1 MEIIDIKQS
10 ELQEANSSM
19 LIAEIEKPW
28 IAKANIDLQVAHTA
42 QRIRDSLELLSW
54 LDTTTTMFHNPQVIE
69 KSIYLQE
76 KYWFQPLWN
85 TTDFS
90 YLTRVI
96 SIDDFAKDPNLYFH
110 KLTKWFGSFPLD
122 FDLRTIAKNYLSK
135 CDFDYREWLMS
146 FQHSPIMVDSSLNES
161 ENILSNALNK
171 ALIDSWCA
179 ILGTEGYINID
190 ILTFI
195 KNYDKLISFVENDI
209 DKEEA
214 RNKALKYF
222 KTMKIF
228 SLSIFRTNT
237 NITIKSPKWF
247 FESEKV
253 SFTDLRYASENRD
266 FTQEIENPFMPA
278 TKDEEL
284 LFLDI
289 ENMLLNTANWVWK
302 DDVDKLIKL
311 QNPEQFIIL
320 VEKLIEKLLQDPNV
334 KKSWVWKNEKTIDE
348 YNTEELIAFATFLSR
363 YLIEEY
369 GKVEDM
375 VEEVLHGFSPK
386 VLKWKCTDY
395 TGLSLHIINNYF
407 KLKYP
412 EKFKNIIVGYDNQ
425 NIWDSYKHCYIKVYG
440 YNRGG
445 LIEVTFID
453 PTNLSNCS
461 IEKLEITEDVYKAM
475 DASNLPI
482 QIDRTAEDII
492 IAKLREDNQEQE
504 KTWEITSELP
514 KLLENK
520 DSKNT
525 IKPTILWKL
534 WMLFSKIT
542 GRDKK

>member
-19 LIAEIEKPW
+19 SIAEIEKPW

-42 QRIRDSLELLSW
+42 QRIRDWLQLISW
-54 LDTTTTMFHNPQVIE
+54 LDSTTNMFHNPKVIE

-96 SIDDFAKDPNLYFH
+96 SIDDFARDPNLYFH
-110 KLTKWFGSFPLD
+110 KLTKWFWSFPLD
-122 FDLRTIAKNYLSK
+122 LDLGTIAKNYLSK
-135 CDFDYREWLMS
+135 CHFGFNNWIMQ
-146 FQHSPIMVDSSLNES
+146 FQHSPIMVDSVSNES
-161 ENILSNALNK
+161 ENILSSALNK

-179 ILGTEGYINID
+179 TFFTEGYIYID

-195 KNYDKLISFVENDI
+195 KNYDKLISFVENEI
-209 DKEEA
+209 G
-214 RNKALKYF
+214 NKKAKNNSLEYF

-228 SLSIFRTNT
+228 SLAIFRTIT

-253 SFTDLRYASENRD
+253 SFTDLRSAIENKS
-266 FTQEIENPFMPA
+266 FTQETDNPFKPA
-278 TKDEEL
+278 TLKEEL
-284 LFLDI
+284 LYLDI

-302 DDVDKLIKL
+302 DSIDYLIKL

-320 VEKLIEKLLQDPNV
+320 VEKLIVKLLQDSKV
-334 KKSWVWKNEKTIDE
+334 KKSWVWKNKKTIDE
-348 YNTEELIAFATFLSR
+348 YDTEELIAFATFLSK

-440 YNRGG
+440 YNKGW

-453 PTNLSNCS
+453 PTKLSNCS
-461 IEKLEITEDVYKAM
+461 IEKLEITEDVYEAM

-492 IAKLREDNQEQE
+492 IAKLRDDNQEQE
-504 KTWEITSELP
+504 KTWEISSEVT
-514 KLLENK
+514 KLLKNK
-520 DSKNT
+520 NIENT
-525 IKPTILWKL
+525 IKPTILWRL